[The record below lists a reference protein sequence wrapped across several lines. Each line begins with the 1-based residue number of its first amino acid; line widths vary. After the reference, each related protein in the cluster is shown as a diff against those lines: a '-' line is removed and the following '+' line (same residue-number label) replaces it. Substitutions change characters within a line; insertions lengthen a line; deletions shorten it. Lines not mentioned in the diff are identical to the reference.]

1 MVTKFDIGDKVVIK
15 ACVTAIK
22 VNDSNNSPYYTL
34 VALDGNGEMTN
45 YLHVNEKMLLKMQ
58 EEKDGHSKD

>member
-45 YLHVNEKMLLKMQ
+45 YLHVSEKMLLKMQ
-58 EEKDGHSKD
+58 EEKE